1 VGVLCGTNGWLSIVC
16 LVTVAAVA
24 CTIAFG
30 VGLGP
35 PGPMQF
41 VLVAGVSGHLAAL
54 TRFNTASFDVF
65 AIPAL
70 VAAGA
75 FSAYLLVIALPRP
88 APHA

>member
-1 VGVLCGTNGWLSIVC
+1 MAEHRVPRHCSSGP
-16 LVTVAAVA
+16 

-88 APHA
+88 APHS